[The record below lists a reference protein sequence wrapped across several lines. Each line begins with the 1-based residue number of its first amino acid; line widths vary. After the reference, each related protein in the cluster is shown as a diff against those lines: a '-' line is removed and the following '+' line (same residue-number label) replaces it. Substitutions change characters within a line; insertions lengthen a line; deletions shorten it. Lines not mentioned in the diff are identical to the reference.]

1 MSVAKLNGAQIKEL
15 ALKEIAK
22 HPEGIGPSG
31 LLKIIQP
38 RHPET
43 ADGTIRG
50 AVWKLNKDFPEIVG
64 KDERGY
70 FLRKHDARSA
80 MATPTAAQKVPKRV
94 KGPAKSKAKPVPPK
108 MSAADQESE
117 MRELREKLAKVQK
130 TVCGT

>member
-50 AVWKLNKDFPEIVG
+50 AVWKLKSTGEWSGVTSGGIVFVDLPG
-64 KDERGY
+64 VDLVGA
-70 FLRKHDARSA
+70 D
-80 MATPTAAQKVPKRV
+80 PTL
-94 KGPAKSKAKPVPPK
+94 GCWIPAPTKF
-108 MSAADQESE
+108 
-117 MRELREKLAKVQK
+117 
-130 TVCGT
+130 